1 MCSTKEKLEEKAKEL
16 LFKVEQIGKP
26 KTGNVGI
33 LELIK
38 YARRDYNKTE
48 KQKLFCTRLC

>member
-1 MCSTKEKLEEKAKEL
+1 MYSTKEKLEEKVKEL
-16 LFKVEQIGKP
+16 LLKVEQIDKP
-26 KTGNVGI
+26 KTGNVGV

-38 YARRDYNKTE
+38 YAIRDYNKTE